1 MMNLKHIIPIACALM
16 VSSVACEDCAP
27 PAEGEGEGDGE
38 EGEGEGQEGEGEEG
52 EGEGQ
57 EGEGEGEAGAQ
68 NACLPI
74 DDAPDFAISSKG
86 DLRWKRFRVVE
97 TDLMNAL
104 ELNKA
109 QVCNELGLA
118 GFCYDLVHLVPL
130 GGNSPVATGMYKPLA
145 EPGVTMP
152 LSFDRVALQGC
163 GTRADIDALVAVD
176 DRVIWRNIDILADS
190 IAPDDAGLR
199 ADVNELY
206 RRLLGRAA
214 TSAELDTVTALAEDV
229 DGEAVSARDVAKL
242 ACYSIATTSEFI
254 FH

>member
-1 MMNLKHIIPIACALM
+1 MMKLKHIVPIACAFML
-16 VSSVACEDCAP
+16 SSVACDDCAP
-27 PAEGEGEGDGE
+27 PADEGEGEGDGE
-38 EGEGEGQEGEGEEG
+38 GEGVEGEGEEG
-52 EGEGQ
+52 EGEGEAG

-68 NACLPI
+68 NACLPL
-74 DDAPDFAISSKG
+74 DEAPDFAISAKG

-104 ELNKA
+104 ELNKQ
-109 QVCNELGLA
+109 QVCNEIGLA
-118 GFCYDLVHLVPL
+118 GFCYDLIHLVPL

-152 LSFDRVALQGC
+152 LAFDRVALQAC
-163 GTRADIDALVAVD
+163 GTRADIDALVAVN
-176 DRVIWRNIDILADS
+176 DRVIWRNIDITAAS

-206 RRLLGRAA
+206 RRLLARPA
-214 TSAELDTVTALAEDV
+214 TAAELDLVTALAEDV
-229 DGEAVSARDVAKL
+229 DGEPVSARDVAKL
-242 ACYSIATTSEFI
+242 ACYSIATTSEFL